1 MLSVVRQGRR
11 VISHG
16 SLIQCIAR
24 AEAVVSVT
32 GMQQS
37 TTDNETNNNRLI
49 EGVHGSRGFH
59 LSGLARQPTK
69 LQTEDGDQE
78 SSQGPNS
85 GDTASA
91 SSTMD
96 TDVMDQLC
104 DKALEYV
111 PTYGWSK
118 RSLNKAA
125 EELGLSPAIVGS
137 LTRGPAELVEYFHAV
152 CNQELVE
159 ILSKKCEETDDLREM
174 LVFGLKT
181 RLSMVL
187 PYKGW

>member
-1 MLSVVRQGRR
+1 MLSVLRQGRR
-11 VISHG
+11 AVCHG

-24 AEAVVSVT
+24 AEAVLSDT
-32 GMQQS
+32 SNIKES
-37 TTDNETNNNRLI
+37 TTTNRVNEDVRN
-49 EGVHGSRGFH
+49 SRGFH
-59 LSGLARQPTK
+59 SSGLARRSTK
-69 LQTEDGDQE
+69 LQSEAGEQE

-96 TDVMDQLC
+96 IDMMDQLC

-152 CNQELVE
+152 CNQELVD

-187 PYKGW
+187 PYKGWLL